1 MMTTEEREKIN
12 SICIRIQTENDQKV
26 FDRLIKE
33 LNDLLE
39 IKQKRI
45 DPRHYSSGL
54 NAGSS
59 NARSRLRSRQDLWP
73 RLGQARRIRGYKG
86 SSRGMVA

>member
-39 IKQKRI
+39 VKQKRI
-45 DPRHYSSGL
+45 DPGHYSSRA
-54 NAGSS
+54 NAGSLK
-59 NARSRLRSRQDLWP
+59 REIIRLRSRQ
-73 RLGQARRIRGYKG
+73 LGQAWSTRGYKG